1 MTDLID
7 TIIPEKIPRHI
18 AIIMDGNGRWAN
30 DKGQERL
37 FGHSSGVKSVREAIK
52 TAIELGVHYITLYAF
67 SIENW
72 NRPKQEVDGLM
83 DLLISSIANEIEE
96 FNENGVKLLTIGDI
110 NSLPENCMLSIKDA
124 VSRTSENSK
133 LTLILAVN
141 YSSKWEITQAVKTIT
156 ESVNNNELAITEISE
171 NLIQRHLFTN
181 SIPDPELLI
190 ITSGEYRISNFL
202 LWQIAYTELYF
213 TEILWPDFR
222 RNDFIQAVIEYQN
235 RERRFGLLS
244 TQIDSKI

>member
-30 DKGQERL
+30 EKGQERL

-52 TAIELGVHYITLYAF
+52 TAIELGVSYITLYAF

-83 DLLISSIANEIEE
+83 DLLISSIANEIDE

-141 YSSKWEITQAVKTIT
+141 YSSKWEITQTVKTIT
-156 ESVNNNELAITEISE
+156 ESVNNNELAITEITE
-171 NLIQRHLFTN
+171 NLIQRHLSTN

-190 ITSGEYRISNFL
+190 RTSGEYRISNFL

>member
-190 ITSGEYRISNFL
+190 RTSGEYRISNFL

-222 RNDFIQAVIEYQN
+222 REHLYSALLDYQS
-235 RERRFGLLS
+235 RERRFGKTS
-244 TQIDSKI
+244 EQISS

>member
-30 DKGQERL
+30 EKGQERL

-52 TAIELGVHYITLYAF
+52 TAIELGVSYITLYAF

-72 NRPKQEVDGLM
+72 NRPKQEVYGLM
-83 DLLISSIANEIEE
+83 DLLISSIANEMDE

-141 YSSKWEITQAVKTIT
+141 YSSKWEITQAVRTIT
-156 ESVNNNELAITEISE
+156 ESVNNNELAITEITE
-171 NLIQRHLFTN
+171 NLIQRHLSTN

-190 ITSGEYRISNFL
+190 RTSGEYRISNFL

>member
-1 MTDLID
+1 
-7 TIIPEKIPRHI
+7 
-18 AIIMDGNGRWAN
+18 
-30 DKGQERL
+30 
-37 FGHSSGVKSVREAIK
+37 
-52 TAIELGVHYITLYAF
+52 
-67 SIENW
+67 
-72 NRPKQEVDGLM
+72 M

-96 FNENGVKLLTIGDI
+96 FNENGVRLLTIGDI
-110 NSLPENCMLSIKDA
+110 NNLPENCMLSINDA

-190 ITSGEYRISNFL
+190 RTSGEYRISNFL

>member
-7 TIIPEKIPRHI
+7 TIIPEKIPQHI

-30 DKGQERL
+30 EKGQERL

-52 TAIELGVHYITLYAF
+52 TAIELGVSYITLYAF

-83 DLLISSIANEIEE
+83 DLLISSIANEIDE

-156 ESVNNNELAITEISE
+156 ESVNNNELAITEITE
-171 NLIQRHLFTN
+171 NLIQRHLSTN

-190 ITSGEYRISNFL
+190 RTSGEYRISNFL

>member
-83 DLLISSIANEIEE
+83 DLLISSIANEIDE

-156 ESVNNNELAITEISE
+156 ESVNNNELAITEITE
-171 NLIQRHLFTN
+171 NLIQRHLSTN

-190 ITSGEYRISNFL
+190 RTSGEYRISNFL

>member
-52 TAIELGVHYITLYAF
+52 TAIELGVSYITLYAF

-83 DLLISSIANEIEE
+83 DLLISSIANEIDE

-156 ESVNNNELAITEISE
+156 ESVNNNELAITEITE
-171 NLIQRHLFTN
+171 NLIQRHLSTN

-190 ITSGEYRISNFL
+190 RTSGEYRISNFL

>member
-190 ITSGEYRISNFL
+190 RTSGEYRISNFL

>member
-141 YSSKWEITQAVKTIT
+141 YSSKWEITQAVRTIT
-156 ESVNNNELAITEISE
+156 ESVNNNELAITEITE
-171 NLIQRHLFTN
+171 NLIQRHLSTN

-190 ITSGEYRISNFL
+190 RTSGEYRISNFL

>member
-30 DKGQERL
+30 EKGQERL

-96 FNENGVKLLTIGDI
+96 FNENGVRLLTIGDI
-110 NSLPENCMLSIKDA
+110 NNLPENCMLSIKDA

-190 ITSGEYRISNFL
+190 RTSGEYRISNFL

>member
-52 TAIELGVHYITLYAF
+52 TGIELGICFITLYAF

-83 DLLISSIANEIEE
+83 DLLISSIANEIDE

-141 YSSKWEITQAVKTIT
+141 YSSKWEITQAVRTIT
-156 ESVNNNELAITEISE
+156 ESVNNNELAITEITD
-171 NLIQRHLFTN
+171 NLIQRHLSIN

-190 ITSGEYRISNFL
+190 RTSGEYRISNFL

>member
-30 DKGQERL
+30 EKGQERL

-52 TAIELGVHYITLYAF
+52 TAIELGVSYITLYAF

-83 DLLISSIANEIEE
+83 DLLISSIANEIDE

-156 ESVNNNELAITEISE
+156 ESVNNNELAITEITE
-171 NLIQRHLFTN
+171 NLIQRHLSTN

-190 ITSGEYRISNFL
+190 RTSGEYRISNFL
-202 LWQIAYTELYF
+202 LMQSANAEYIFLP
-213 TEILWPDFR
+213 IMWPDFKKTHLVYC
-222 RNDFIQAVIEYQN
+222 ITEYSK
-235 RERRFGLLS
+235 RDRRFGMIS
-244 TQIDSKI
+244 EQKNTI

>member
-52 TAIELGVHYITLYAF
+52 TAIELGVSYITLYAF

-156 ESVNNNELAITEISE
+156 ESVNNNELAITEITE
-171 NLIQRHLFTN
+171 NLIQRHLSTN

-190 ITSGEYRISNFL
+190 RTSGEYRISNFL

>member
-1 MTDLID
+1 MNKL
-7 TIIPEKIPRHI
+7 PEHV

-30 DKGQERL
+30 EKGQERL

-52 TAIELGVHYITLYAF
+52 TAIELGVSYITLYAF
-67 SIENW
+67 SRENW

-96 FNENGVKLLTIGDI
+96 FNENGVRLLTIGDI

-141 YSSKWEITQAVKTIT
+141 YSSKWEITQTVKTIT
-156 ESVNNNELAITEISE
+156 ESVNNNELAITEITE
-171 NLIQRHLFTN
+171 NLIQRHLSTN

-190 ITSGEYRISNFL
+190 RTSGEYRISNFL

>member
-83 DLLISSIANEIEE
+83 DLLISSIANEIDE
-96 FNENGVKLLTIGDI
+96 FNENGVRLLTIGDI
-110 NSLPENCMLSIKDA
+110 NNLPENCMLSINDA

-156 ESVNNNELAITEISE
+156 ESVNNNELAITEITE
-171 NLIQRHLFTN
+171 NLIQRHLSTN

-190 ITSGEYRISNFL
+190 RTSGEYRISNFL

>member
-7 TIIPEKIPRHI
+7 TIIPEKIPQHI

-30 DKGQERL
+30 EKGQERL

-52 TAIELGVHYITLYAF
+52 TAIELGVSYITLYAF

-83 DLLISSIANEIEE
+83 DLLISSIANEIDE

-156 ESVNNNELAITEISE
+156 ESVNNNELAITEITE
-171 NLIQRHLFTN
+171 NLIQRNLSTN

-190 ITSGEYRISNFL
+190 RTSGEYRISNFL

>member
-30 DKGQERL
+30 EKGQERL

-96 FNENGVKLLTIGDI
+96 FNENGVRLLTIGDI
-110 NSLPENCMLSIKDA
+110 NNLPENCMLSIKDA

-156 ESVNNNELAITEISE
+156 ESVNNNELAITEITE
-171 NLIQRHLFTN
+171 NLIQRHLSTN

-190 ITSGEYRISNFL
+190 RTSGEYRISNFL

>member
-30 DKGQERL
+30 EKGQERL
-37 FGHSSGVKSVREAIK
+37 FGHSAGVKSVREAIK

-156 ESVNNNELAITEISE
+156 ESVNNNELAITEITE
-171 NLIQRHLFTN
+171 NLIQRHLATN

-190 ITSGEYRISNFL
+190 RTSGEYRISNFL

>member
-156 ESVNNNELAITEISE
+156 ESVNNNELAITEITE
-171 NLIQRHLFTN
+171 NLIQRHLSTN

-190 ITSGEYRISNFL
+190 RTSGEYRISNFL

>member
-30 DKGQERL
+30 EKGQERL

-156 ESVNNNELAITEISE
+156 ESVNNNELAITEITE
-171 NLIQRHLFTN
+171 NLIQRHLSTN

-190 ITSGEYRISNFL
+190 RTSGEYRISNFL

>member
-30 DKGQERL
+30 EKGQERL

-52 TAIELGVHYITLYAF
+52 TAIELGVSYITLYAF

-156 ESVNNNELAITEISE
+156 ESVNNNELAFTEITEK
-171 NLIQRHLFTN
+171 LIQRHLSTN

-190 ITSGEYRISNFL
+190 RTSGEYRISNFL

>member
-83 DLLISSIANEIEE
+83 DLLISSLANEIDE

-190 ITSGEYRISNFL
+190 RTSGEYRISNFL

>member
-52 TAIELGVHYITLYAF
+52 TAIELGVSYITLYAF

-96 FNENGVKLLTIGDI
+96 FNENGVRLLTIGDI
-110 NSLPENCMLSIKDA
+110 NNLPENCMLSINDA

-156 ESVNNNELAITEISE
+156 ESVNNNELAITEITE
-171 NLIQRHLFTN
+171 NLIQRHLSTN

-190 ITSGEYRISNFL
+190 RTSGEYRISNFL

>member
-7 TIIPEKIPRHI
+7 TIIPEKIPQHI

-30 DKGQERL
+30 EKGQERL

-52 TAIELGVHYITLYAF
+52 TAIELGVSYITLYAF

-83 DLLISSIANEIEE
+83 DLLISSIANEIDE

-190 ITSGEYRISNFL
+190 RTSGEYRISNFL

>member
-30 DKGQERL
+30 EKGQERL

-52 TAIELGVHYITLYAF
+52 TAIELGVSYITLYAF
-67 SIENW
+67 SRENW

-96 FNENGVKLLTIGDI
+96 FNENGVRLLTIGDI
-110 NSLPENCMLSIKDA
+110 NNLPENCMLSINDA

-156 ESVNNNELAITEISE
+156 ESVNNNELAITEITE
-171 NLIQRHLFTN
+171 NLIQRHLSTN

-190 ITSGEYRISNFL
+190 RTSGEYRISNFL

>member
-30 DKGQERL
+30 EKGQERL

-52 TAIELGVHYITLYAF
+52 TAIELGVSYITLYAF

-83 DLLISSIANEIEE
+83 DLLISSIANEIDE

-124 VSRTSENSK
+124 ESRTSENSK

-141 YSSKWEITQAVKTIT
+141 YSSKWEITQAVRTIT
-156 ESVNNNELAITEISE
+156 ESVNNNELAITEITE
-171 NLIQRHLFTN
+171 NLIQRHLSTN

-190 ITSGEYRISNFL
+190 RTSGEYRISNFL

>member
-30 DKGQERL
+30 EKGQERL

-52 TAIELGVHYITLYAF
+52 TAIELGVSYITLYAF

-83 DLLISSIANEIEE
+83 DLLISSIANEIDE

-141 YSSKWEITQAVKTIT
+141 YSSKWEITQAVRTIT
-156 ESVNNNELAITEISE
+156 ESVNNNELAITEITE
-171 NLIQRHLFTN
+171 NLIQRHLSTN

-190 ITSGEYRISNFL
+190 RTSGEYRISNFL

>member
-30 DKGQERL
+30 EKGQERL

-96 FNENGVKLLTIGDI
+96 FNENGVRLLTIGDI
-110 NSLPENCMLSIKDA
+110 NNLPENCMLSIKDA

-190 ITSGEYRISNFL
+190 RTSGEYRISNFL
-202 LWQIAYTELYF
+202 LWQMAYTELYF